1 MKKEKETMVVL
12 FWAIDSRAI
21 GKARDYEI
29 CKKGQKIE
37 QAFLSFITFGSWR
50 LKKSFAQLH
59 QIQ

>member
-29 CKKGQKIE
+29 CKKG
-37 QAFLSFITFGSWR
+37 
-50 LKKSFAQLH
+50 
-59 QIQ
+59 